1 MSTFT
6 ERAIKEAFIKL
17 LEEQPLSQI
26 TVKAIAEKC
35 GINRNSFYYH
45 FQDIPALV
53 EEIVKEFF
61 DEIINRYPSIAVL
74 EDCIEAALRYSLE
87 HRRTIMH
94 LHDSV
99 SRDVY
104 ERYLMRFCEYAV
116 TVYID
121 TAYREAAVGDADKK
135 MIIRLL
141 KCELFGAYTEW
152 MSLGMPESAIEEL
165 RRLLVLCHGMSEEII
180 RRCNA
185 QRSQTEGR

>member
-6 ERAIKEAFIKL
+6 ERAIKESFVKL

-26 TVKAIAEKC
+26 TVKAIVEKC

-53 EEIVKEFF
+53 EEVVREFF
-61 DEIINRYPSIAVL
+61 DEIISRYPSIAVL
-74 EDCIEAALRYSLE
+74 EDCMEAVLRYSLE
-87 HRRTIMH
+87 HRKAIMH
-94 LHDSV
+94 LHNSV

-121 TAYREAAVGDADKK
+121 TAYREVEVDEADRKI
-135 MIIRLL
+135 IIRFL

-152 MSLGMPESAIEEL
+152 MSLGMPESAIAEL
-165 RRLLVLCHGMSEEII
+165 RHLLVLCHGLPDEII
-180 RRCNA
+180 RRC
-185 QRSQTEGR
+185 EKKE